1 MEPERLGELSLLS
14 MPFLIGRDSAM
25 RHRIL
30 KLGESAARVLS
41 SQGFSPCDLPE
52 RFAKDPDGFVIRLGD
67 LTEPGLQFGRTG
79 FQRWLGNTDRWRTDP
94 PVEKYVQ
101 ALERQVAAF
110 NKGAV

>member
-52 RFAKDPDGFVIRLGD
+52 RFAKDPDGFVILSGVTVAPSVLRIIGHCCKHISPDLGS
-67 LTEPGLQFGRTG
+67 
-79 FQRWLGNTDRWRTDP
+79 
-94 PVEKYVQ
+94 
-101 ALERQVAAF
+101 
-110 NKGAV
+110 